1 MWLLKWLISSLAI
14 MLIGWLIPGVGIASF
29 WTALWLVVL
38 LGLINVTL
46 KPLLIV
52 LTLPINLL
60 TLGLFTFVIN
70 AVLIM
75 FASSIVKGFSV
86 SGFLTALVFSL
97 ILSLFNYIISILFK
111 NRKEV

>member
-1 MWLLKWLISSLAI
+1 
-14 MLIGWLIPGVGIASF
+14 MLIGWLIPGVGIASW

-38 LGLINVTL
+38 LGLINITL

-75 FASSIVKGFSV
+75 FASSIVKGFSI

-97 ILSLFNYIISILFK
+97 ILSLFNYIISILFR

>member
-14 MLIGWLIPGVGIASF
+14 MLIGWLIPGVVIASF

-38 LGLINVTL
+38 LGLINITL

-52 LTLPINLL
+52 LTLPINVL
-60 TLGLFTFVIN
+60 TLGLFTFIIN

-86 SGFLTALVFSL
+86 SGFLTALLFSL

>member
-14 MLIGWLIPGVGIASF
+14 MLIGWLIPGVGIASW

-38 LGLINVTL
+38 LGLINITL

-75 FASSIVKGFSV
+75 FASSIVKGFSI

-97 ILSLFNYIISILFK
+97 ILSLFNYIISILFR

>member
-14 MLIGWLIPGVGIASF
+14 MLIGWLIPGVGIASW

-75 FASSIVKGFSV
+75 FASSIVKGFSI

-97 ILSLFNYIISILFK
+97 ILSLFNYIISILFR

>member
-97 ILSLFNYIISILFK
+97 ILSLFNYIISILFR